1 MGLRSII
8 DYKIGLSAIFIIST
22 IFSSCSYEKR
32 MTRRMDRLCTKYPP
46 LCQMESH
53 SIDTIYKIR
62 FTPRLDTVAVTRY
75 LHDTIEV
82 TNGDARARVIIRQ
95 DTIENKD
102 TVLITLTQKPD
113 TLIQIREKTV
123 IKYKTRKTKWWM
135 WVLLTLLS
143 IRVFKWTIQKLI
155 VRLE

>member
-1 MGLRSII
+1 MLDTNKYSLLWLFVVII
-8 DYKIGLSAIFIIST
+8 A
-22 IFSSCSYEKR
+22 FSSCSYEKR

-62 FTPRLDTVAVTRY
+62 FAPRLDTVAVTRY

-95 DTIENKD
+95 DTVENKD